1 MLKGHASWP
10 KEGITL
16 VVSLIVKKVCV
27 KDLKTRTCVSFLMI
41 TDPYSLPLFTSLL
54 VNAFL

>member
-41 TDPYSLPLFTSLL
+41 TDPYSLPLYR
-54 VNAFL
+54 